1 MSVSLDQARMQAACM
16 MRFGSA
22 QPVPS
27 LKKAVWASILSANNA
42 LDRNALQIAMLA
54 PYVRQIPLPHDAS
67 EVQRI
72 IAVCGW
78 NPPLAHC
85 EEIVAA
91 EIFCSTPSET
101 LTTLD
106 TMPTTGREWVVWRK
120 LLVQTFKGISWK
132 TASFVAL
139 LMWPFQSPFG
149 IVDRH
154 ILAHY
159 GQQELAPRISSKNK
173 PGYLRYRS
181 VERMEAKDARRI
193 CAELD
198 TTCNL
203 GIVHWAL
210 WDGQRNAESPEHN
223 LMSAYAY

>member
-1 MSVSLDQARMQAACM
+1 MDLQQARLQAAHM
-16 MRFGSA
+16 MRFGNA

-42 LDRNALQIAMLA
+42 LDRNALQVATLA
-54 PYVRQIPLPHDAS
+54 PYVRNLPLPHNPEELQAL
-67 EVQRI
+67 
-72 IAVCGW
+72 IATCGW

-85 EEIVAA
+85 EAIIEADT
-91 EIFCSTPSET
+91 FCNTPSAT
-101 LTTLD
+101 LTQLETRPA
-106 TMPTTGREWVVWRK
+106 TMREWVVWRK

-159 GQQELAPRISSKNK
+159 GKSDLSNKISNK
-173 PGYLRYRS
+173 CKPAYLRYRS
-181 VERMEAKDARRI
+181 VERLEAKDARRI
-193 CAELD
+193 CAELQ
-198 TTCNL
+198 TVCNV
-203 GIVHWAL
+203 GIVHWAI
-210 WDGQRNAESPEHN
+210 WDQQRNDTSPEHD

>member
-1 MSVSLDQARMQAACM
+1 MNLQQARTQAAHM

-42 LDRNALQIAMLA
+42 LDRNALQVAMLA
-54 PYVRQIPLPHDAS
+54 PYVRNLRLPHDAG
-67 EVQRI
+67 EVQTI
-72 IAVCGW
+72 IARCGW

-85 EEIVAA
+85 EAIIEADQ
-91 EIFCSTPSET
+91 FCSTPSET
-101 LTTLD
+101 LIRLE
-106 TMPTTGREWVVWRK
+106 TMPTTLREWVVWRK
-120 LLVQTFKGISWK
+120 LLVTTFKGISWK

-139 LMWPFQSPFG
+139 LMWPFNSPFG

-159 GQQELAPRISSKNK
+159 NMQDLAPKISSKCK
-173 PGYLRYRS
+173 PAYLRYRS
-181 VERMEAKDARRI
+181 VERMEAKDARRL

-203 GIVHWAL
+203 GIVHWAI
-210 WDGQRNAESPEHN
+210 WDTQRQAESPEHD